1 MEKKKTKSP
10 TKLYD
15 ELSDKIKQLEQSI
28 EKIQQGLKTVK
39 SRLGL

>member
-1 MEKKKTKSP
+1 MEKKKAKSS

-28 EKIQQGLKTVK
+28 EKMQQSLKRVI